1 MMNQLSKI
9 VSALIQLNKMS
20 FLSGPRCNKKK
31 AQREKQHSALCYLV
45 SVPVVGGRVDSL
57 PLVSLQQLLRVPDTH
72 RASDD
77 LSDVWHQHVDLQHRH
92 TDRTIVRLVS

>member
-1 MMNQLSKI
+1 MQ
-9 VSALIQLNKMS
+9 
-20 FLSGPRCNKKK
+20 KK
-31 AQREKQHSALCYLV
+31 AQREKQHSVLRYLV

-77 LSDVWHQHVDLQHRH
+77 LSDVWHQHVNLQHRH
-92 TDRTIVRLVS
+92 TDRTFVRLVIRGLPPAQLQCDTQNVSLGGVSL